1 MEEKRTSPLNIV
13 GLLLMSILF
22 VWYMY
27 TFSPDEVSENQ
38 NNEVVSSEISSS
50 KSNENLFVT
59 EKNYNVE
66 IYNDKEEK
74 IINIENELISFDV
87 TSHGGLIQNLLIKDE
102 LNYNKQPLY
111 LVNGDNNKLNIIFT
125 KKSGE
130 LIQSKFLKFDSE
142 VNNSNISSE
151 IILRAKISSNGNID
165 FKYVLPKDGYR
176 FRFEIRINDVDQVLD
191 KSVPIDFSWEMNS
204 LRNSKSA
211 QYEDRYT
218 FMSYK
223 NDKNKYNSLWY
234 SESENLKEIFWI
246 SYTQHF
252 FSSILIPNK
261 PLIDNEISWKS
272 ISGDDIEESKFLKLF
287 KTDSKIFYD
296 GNMFDLVFDW
306 YMGPTDFSIL
316 KTYDENLEESISFG
330 WGVFGWINKN
340 IFFPLFGFLTNYF
353 SHGIAIILLTIII
366 RLVISPVLYKSYVS
380 QAKMRIL
387 RPDISK
393 INERFKNDAVK
404 RQQETM
410 KMYSRAGAS
419 PLSGCLPA
427 FFSSFLFI
435 PLFYFFPIAFELRG
449 KSFLWAEDLSSY
461 DVIANLPFTIPFYGN
476 HISLF
481 PLLASIAIFFYS
493 RFTAGQQMQ
502 PSQPGMPNMK
512 FIIYLMPVMLLFFF
526 NNYSSGFSLYY
537 FVSNL
542 LMISIFLFIQNF
554 IIDQDKILAKIE
566 ENRKKPKKQSRFQM
580 KMEELMKKA
589 EEQKRLRGK

>member
-102 LNYNKQPLY
+102 LNYKKQPLY

-272 ISGDDIEESKFLKLF
+272 ISGDDIEESKFLKFF

-449 KSFLWAEDLSSY
+449 KSFLWADDLSSY

>member
-176 FRFEIRINDVDQVLD
+176 FRFEIRINDFDQVLD

-261 PLIDNEISWKS
+261 PLINNEISWKS
-272 ISGDDIEESKFLKLF
+272 ISGDDIEDSKFLKFF

-449 KSFLWAEDLSSY
+449 KSFLWADDLSSY

>member
-59 EKNYNVE
+59 EKDYNVK

-151 IILRAKISSNGNID
+151 IFLRAKISSNGNID

-306 YMGPTDFSIL
+306 YMGPTDYSIL
-316 KTYDENLEESISFG
+316 KTYDEKLEESISFG

-449 KSFLWAEDLSSY
+449 KSFLWADDLSSY

>member
-449 KSFLWAEDLSSY
+449 KSFLWADDLSSY

>member
-50 KSNENLFVT
+50 KSNENLFLT
-59 EKNYNVE
+59 EKDYNVE

-272 ISGDDIEESKFLKLF
+272 ISGDDIEESKFLKFF

-387 RPDISK
+387 KPDISK

-449 KSFLWAEDLSSY
+449 KSFLWADDLSSY

>member
-272 ISGDDIEESKFLKLF
+272 ISGDDIEESKFLKFF

-449 KSFLWAEDLSSY
+449 KSFLWADDLSSY

-566 ENRKKPKKQSRFQM
+566 ENRKKPKKQSTYF
-580 KMEELMKKA
+580 LS
-589 EEQKRLRGK
+589 LDYVVG

>member
-50 KSNENLFVT
+50 KSNENLFVS
-59 EKNYNVE
+59 EKDYNVK

-142 VNNSNISSE
+142 VTNSNISSE
-151 IILRAKISSNGNID
+151 IFLRAKISSNGNID

-261 PLIDNEISWKS
+261 PLINNEISWKS
-272 ISGDDIEESKFLKLF
+272 ISGDDIEDSKFLKFF

-306 YMGPTDFSIL
+306 YMGPTDYSIL
-316 KTYDENLEESISFG
+316 KTYDEKLEESISFG

-449 KSFLWAEDLSSY
+449 KSFLWADDLSSY

>member
-102 LNYNKQPLY
+102 LNYNMQPLY

-261 PLIDNEISWKS
+261 PLINNEISWKS
-272 ISGDDIEESKFLKLF
+272 ISGDDIEDSKFLKFF

-449 KSFLWAEDLSSY
+449 KSFLWADDLSSY

>member
-151 IILRAKISSNGNID
+151 IFLRAKISSNGNID

-306 YMGPTDFSIL
+306 YMGPTDYSIL
-316 KTYDENLEESISFG
+316 KTYDEKLEESISFG

-449 KSFLWAEDLSSY
+449 KSFLWADDLSSY

>member
-50 KSNENLFVT
+50 KSNENLFLT
-59 EKNYNVE
+59 EKDYNVE

-74 IINIENELISFDV
+74 IINIENKLISFDV

-151 IILRAKISSNGNID
+151 IILRAKISSNGNIK

-272 ISGDDIEESKFLKLF
+272 ISGDDIEESKFLKFF

-296 GNMFDLVFDW
+296 GNTFDLVFDW

-449 KSFLWAEDLSSY
+449 KSFLWADDLSSY

-537 FVSNL
+537 FISNL

>member
-74 IINIENELISFDV
+74 TINFENELISFDV

-272 ISGDDIEESKFLKLF
+272 ISGDDIEDSKFLKFF

-449 KSFLWAEDLSSY
+449 KSFLWADDLSSY

>member
-59 EKNYNVE
+59 EKDYNVE

-111 LVNGDNNKLNIIFT
+111 LLNDDNNKLNIIFT

-142 VNNSNISSE
+142 VTNSNISSE
-151 IILRAKISSNGNID
+151 IFLRAKISSNGNID

-234 SESENLKEIFWI
+234 SERENLKEIFWI

-306 YMGPTDFSIL
+306 YMGPTDYSIL
-316 KTYDENLEESISFG
+316 KTYDEKLEESISFG

-449 KSFLWAEDLSSY
+449 KSFLWADDLSSY

>member
-74 IINIENELISFDV
+74 IINIENELISFDI

-272 ISGDDIEESKFLKLF
+272 ISGDDIEDSKFLKFF

-449 KSFLWAEDLSSY
+449 KSFLWADDLSSY

>member
-59 EKNYNVE
+59 EKDYNVK

-142 VNNSNISSE
+142 VNNSNISSV

-176 FRFEIRINDVDQVLD
+176 FRFEIRINDFDQVLD

-234 SESENLKEIFWI
+234 SERENLKEIFWI

-272 ISGDDIEESKFLKLF
+272 ISGDDIEDSKFLKFF

-306 YMGPTDFSIL
+306 YMGPTDYSIL
-316 KTYDENLEESISFG
+316 KTYDEKLEESISFG

-449 KSFLWAEDLSSY
+449 KSFLWADDLSSY

>member
-272 ISGDDIEESKFLKLF
+272 ISGDDIEDSKFLKFF
-287 KTDSKIFYD
+287 KTDSKIFYN

-449 KSFLWAEDLSSY
+449 KSFLWADDLSSY

>member
-59 EKNYNVE
+59 EKEYNVE

-111 LVNGDNNKLNIIFT
+111 LLNDDNNKLNIIFT

-142 VNNSNISSE
+142 VTNSNISSE
-151 IILRAKISSNGNID
+151 IFLRAKISSNGNID
-165 FKYVLPKDGYR
+165 FKYVLPEDGYR

-234 SESENLKEIFWI
+234 SERENLKEIFWI

-306 YMGPTDFSIL
+306 YMGPTDYSIL
-316 KTYDENLEESISFG
+316 KTYDEKLEESISFG

-449 KSFLWAEDLSSY
+449 KSFLWADDLSSY

>member
-111 LVNGDNNKLNIIFT
+111 LLNDDNNKLNIIFT

-151 IILRAKISSNGNID
+151 IFLRAKISSNGNID

-234 SESENLKEIFWI
+234 SERENLKEIFWI

-306 YMGPTDFSIL
+306 YMGPTDYSIL
-316 KTYDENLEESISFG
+316 KTYDEKLEESISFG

-449 KSFLWAEDLSSY
+449 KSFLWADDLSSY

>member
-74 IINIENELISFDV
+74 IINIENELISFDI

-234 SESENLKEIFWI
+234 SENENLKEIFWI

-272 ISGDDIEESKFLKLF
+272 ISGDDIEDSKFLKFF

-449 KSFLWAEDLSSY
+449 KSFLWADDLSSY

>member
-59 EKNYNVE
+59 EKDYNVK

-151 IILRAKISSNGNID
+151 IIIRAKISSNGNID

-272 ISGDDIEESKFLKLF
+272 ISGDDIEDSKFLKFF

-449 KSFLWAEDLSSY
+449 KSFLWADDLSSY

>member
-111 LVNGDNNKLNIIFT
+111 LVNDDNNKLNIIFT

-272 ISGDDIEESKFLKLF
+272 ISGDDIEDSKFLKFF

-449 KSFLWAEDLSSY
+449 KSFLWADDLSSY

>member
-59 EKNYNVE
+59 EKEYNVE

-111 LVNGDNNKLNIIFT
+111 LLNDDNNKLNIIFT

-142 VNNSNISSE
+142 VTNSNISSE
-151 IILRAKISSNGNID
+151 IFLRAKISSNGNID

-234 SESENLKEIFWI
+234 SERENLKEIFWI

-261 PLIDNEISWKS
+261 PLLDNEISWKS

-306 YMGPTDFSIL
+306 YMGPTDYSIL
-316 KTYDENLEESISFG
+316 KTYDEKLEESISFG

-449 KSFLWAEDLSSY
+449 KSFLWADDLSSY

>member
-59 EKNYNVE
+59 EKEYNVE

-111 LVNGDNNKLNIIFT
+111 LLNDDNNKLNIIFT

-234 SESENLKEIFWI
+234 SERENLKEIFWI

-306 YMGPTDFSIL
+306 YMGPTDYSIL
-316 KTYDENLEESISFG
+316 KTYDEKLEESISFG

-449 KSFLWAEDLSSY
+449 KSFLWADDLSSY

>member
-59 EKNYNVE
+59 EKDYNVK

-272 ISGDDIEESKFLKLF
+272 ISGDDIEDSKFLKFF

-449 KSFLWAEDLSSY
+449 KSFLWADDLSSY

>member
-50 KSNENLFVT
+50 KNNENLFVT

-234 SESENLKEIFWI
+234 SENENLKEIFWI

-272 ISGDDIEESKFLKLF
+272 ISGDDIEDSKFLKFF

-340 IFFPLFGFLTNYF
+340 IFFPLFGFLKNYF

-449 KSFLWAEDLSSY
+449 KSFLWADDLSSY

>member
-50 KSNENLFVT
+50 KSNENLFVS
-59 EKNYNVE
+59 EKDYNVK

-449 KSFLWAEDLSSY
+449 KSFLWADDLSSY

>member
-50 KSNENLFVT
+50 KSNENLFVS
-59 EKNYNVE
+59 EKDYNVK

-151 IILRAKISSNGNID
+151 IFLRAKISSNGNID

-261 PLIDNEISWKS
+261 PLINNEISWKS
-272 ISGDDIEESKFLKLF
+272 ISGDDIEDSKFLKFF

-306 YMGPTDFSIL
+306 YMGPTDYSIL
-316 KTYDENLEESISFG
+316 KTYDEKLEESISFG

-449 KSFLWAEDLSSY
+449 KSFLWADDLSSY

>member
-272 ISGDDIEESKFLKLF
+272 ISGDDIEDSKFLKFF

-296 GNMFDLVFDW
+296 GNIFDLVFDW

-449 KSFLWAEDLSSY
+449 KSFLWADDLSSY

>member
-1 MEEKRTSPLNIV
+1 
-13 GLLLMSILF
+13 
-22 VWYMY
+22 
-27 TFSPDEVSENQ
+27 
-38 NNEVVSSEISSS
+38 
-50 KSNENLFVT
+50 
-59 EKNYNVE
+59 
-66 IYNDKEEK
+66 
-74 IINIENELISFDV
+74 
-87 TSHGGLIQNLLIKDE
+87 
-102 LNYNKQPLY
+102 
-111 LVNGDNNKLNIIFT
+111 
-125 KKSGE
+125 
-130 LIQSKFLKFDSE
+130 
-142 VNNSNISSE
+142 
-151 IILRAKISSNGNID
+151 
-165 FKYVLPKDGYR
+165 
-176 FRFEIRINDVDQVLD
+176 
-191 KSVPIDFSWEMNS
+191 
-204 LRNSKSA
+204 
-211 QYEDRYT
+211 
-218 FMSYK
+218 
-223 NDKNKYNSLWY
+223 
-234 SESENLKEIFWI
+234 
-246 SYTQHF
+246 
-252 FSSILIPNK
+252 
-261 PLIDNEISWKS
+261 
-272 ISGDDIEESKFLKLF
+272 
-287 KTDSKIFYD
+287 
-296 GNMFDLVFDW
+296 MFDLVFDW

-449 KSFLWAEDLSSY
+449 KSFLWADDLSSY

-542 LMISIFLFIQNF
+542 FDDINLFIYSKF
-554 IIDQDKILAKIE
+554 Y
-566 ENRKKPKKQSRFQM
+566 NRPR
-580 KMEELMKKA
+580 
-589 EEQKRLRGK
+589 

>member
-50 KSNENLFVT
+50 KNNENLFVT

-234 SESENLKEIFWI
+234 SENENLKEIFWI

-272 ISGDDIEESKFLKLF
+272 ISGDDIEDSKFLKFF

-449 KSFLWAEDLSSY
+449 KSFLWADDLSSY

-512 FIIYLMPVMLLFFF
+512 FIIYLMPVMLLIFF

>member
-59 EKNYNVE
+59 EKEYNVE

-74 IINIENELISFDV
+74 IINIENEAISFDV

-234 SESENLKEIFWI
+234 SERENLKEIFWI

-306 YMGPTDFSIL
+306 YMGPTDYSIL

-404 RQQETM
+404 KQQETM

-449 KSFLWAEDLSSY
+449 KSFLWADDLSSY

>member
-102 LNYNKQPLY
+102 LNYTKQPLY
-111 LVNGDNNKLNIIFT
+111 LVKGDNNKLNIIFT

-272 ISGDDIEESKFLKLF
+272 ISGDDIEESKFLKFF

-449 KSFLWAEDLSSY
+449 KSFLWADDLSSY

>member
-38 NNEVVSSEISSS
+38 NNEVVSSEIKSS

-66 IYNDKEEK
+66 IHNDKEEK

-111 LVNGDNNKLNIIFT
+111 LLNDDNNKLNIIFT

-142 VNNSNISSE
+142 VTNSNISSE
-151 IILRAKISSNGNID
+151 IFLRAKISSNGNID

-234 SESENLKEIFWI
+234 SERENLKEIFWI

-261 PLIDNEISWKS
+261 PLLDNEISWKS

-306 YMGPTDFSIL
+306 YMGPTDYSIL
-316 KTYDENLEESISFG
+316 KTYDEKLEESISFG

-449 KSFLWAEDLSSY
+449 KSFLWADDLSSY

-566 ENRKKPKKQSRFQM
+566 ENRKKPKKQSKFQM

>member
-59 EKNYNVE
+59 EKEYNVE

-176 FRFEIRINDVDQVLD
+176 FKFEIRINDVDQVLD

-234 SESENLKEIFWI
+234 SERENLKEIFWI

-306 YMGPTDFSIL
+306 YMGPTDYSIL
-316 KTYDENLEESISFG
+316 KTYDEKLEESISFG
-330 WGVFGWINKN
+330 WGIFGWINKN

-449 KSFLWAEDLSSY
+449 KSFLWADDLSSY

>member
-272 ISGDDIEESKFLKLF
+272 ISGDDIEDSKFLKFF

-330 WGVFGWINKN
+330 WGIFGWINKN

-449 KSFLWAEDLSSY
+449 KSFLWADDLSSY

>member
-261 PLIDNEISWKS
+261 PLINNEISWKS
-272 ISGDDIEESKFLKLF
+272 ISGDDIEDSKFLKFF
-287 KTDSKIFYD
+287 KTDSKIFYN

-449 KSFLWAEDLSSY
+449 KSFLWADDLSSY

>member
-59 EKNYNVE
+59 EKNYNIE

-246 SYTQHF
+246 SYTHHF

-272 ISGDDIEESKFLKLF
+272 ISGDDIEDSKFLKFF

-449 KSFLWAEDLSSY
+449 KSFLWADDLSSY

>member
-50 KSNENLFVT
+50 KNNENLFVT

-272 ISGDDIEESKFLKLF
+272 ISGDDIEDSKFLKFF

-449 KSFLWAEDLSSY
+449 KSFLWADDLSSY

>member
-1 MEEKRTSPLNIV
+1 
-13 GLLLMSILF
+13 
-22 VWYMY
+22 MY

-272 ISGDDIEESKFLKLF
+272 ISGDDIEDSKFLKFF

-449 KSFLWAEDLSSY
+449 KSFLWADDLSSY

>member
-59 EKNYNVE
+59 EKEYNVE

-111 LVNGDNNKLNIIFT
+111 LLNDDNNKLNIIFT

-151 IILRAKISSNGNID
+151 IFLRAKISSNGNID

-176 FRFEIRINDVDQVLD
+176 FRFEIRINDVDQLLD

-234 SESENLKEIFWI
+234 SERENLKEIFWI

-306 YMGPTDFSIL
+306 YMGPTDYSIL
-316 KTYDENLEESISFG
+316 KTYDEKLEESISFG

-449 KSFLWAEDLSSY
+449 KSFLWADDLSSY